1 MKRLFVPFC
10 VIADTKCLIDVQ
22 LKMKLYL
29 FRGTVFPK
37 MLCKYRIALVI
48 NCCIFFPTAT
58 LRVVNTFE
66 RIAQFGLVVAPNEM
80 QDNQQEIPA
89 EVDMW
94 NVIMSFKD
102 SFRVLFRYV
111 RNKLN
116 ATVEDIELGS
126 LSITVRCSSLKILEG
141 LWEDYISGHLNQV
154 VQEALVTHEVLE
166 ILGLDDLK
174 LKVFISEEE
183 YEKGKKVFA
192 DNSGERGD
200 FLYFFTTRL
209 LSLKLS

>member
-1 MKRLFVPFC
+1 
-10 VIADTKCLIDVQ
+10 
-22 LKMKLYL
+22 
-29 FRGTVFPK
+29 

-166 ILGLDDLK
+166 ILDLDDLK

-192 DNSGERGD
+192 DSSGEYGD
-200 FLYFFTTRL
+200 FLYFLTTRV

>member
-1 MKRLFVPFC
+1 
-10 VIADTKCLIDVQ
+10 
-22 LKMKLYL
+22 
-29 FRGTVFPK
+29 
-37 MLCKYRIALVI
+37 MLCKYRIALDI
-48 NCCIFFPTAT
+48 NCCIFFLTAV
-58 LRVVNTFE
+58 LRLVNTFE
-66 RIAQFGLVVAPNEM
+66 RIAQFGLVVNPYDM
-80 QDNQQEIPA
+80 QDNQQENPA

-102 SFRVLFRYV
+102 SFRALFTYV

-126 LSITVRCSSLKILEG
+126 LSITVRCSSLQILEG
-141 LWEDYISGHLNQV
+141 LWKDYISGHLTQV
-154 VQEALVTHEVLE
+154 VQETLVTHEVLQ
-166 ILGLDDLK
+166 ILGLDELK

-209 LSLKLS
+209 LSLELS

>member
-1 MKRLFVPFC
+1 
-10 VIADTKCLIDVQ
+10 
-22 LKMKLYL
+22 
-29 FRGTVFPK
+29 

-48 NCCIFFPTAT
+48 NCCIFFPTAV
-58 LRVVNTFE
+58 LRLVNTFE
-66 RIAQFGLVVAPNEM
+66 RIAQFGLVVTPYEM
-80 QDNQQEIPA
+80 QDNQQENPA
-89 EVDMW
+89 QVDMW

-102 SFRVLFRYV
+102 SFRALFRYV

-166 ILGLDDLK
+166 ILDLDDLK

>member
-1 MKRLFVPFC
+1 
-10 VIADTKCLIDVQ
+10 
-22 LKMKLYL
+22 
-29 FRGTVFPK
+29 

-111 RNKLN
+111 KNKLN

-200 FLYFFTTRL
+200 FLYFFYY
-209 LSLKLS
+209 SLAVIKAQLKTITAERKEKRNRSRRF

>member
-1 MKRLFVPFC
+1 MKRLFVPFW
-10 VIADTKCLIDVQ
+10 VIADTKCLIENEIVS
-22 LKMKLYL
+22 
-29 FRGTVFPK
+29 FPRYSFPQ

-58 LRVVNTFE
+58 LRFVNTFE

-111 RNKLN
+111 KNKLN

-209 LSLKLS
+209 LSLELS

>member
-1 MKRLFVPFC
+1 M
-10 VIADTKCLIDVQ
+10 
-22 LKMKLYL
+22 
-29 FRGTVFPK
+29 
-37 MLCKYRIALVI
+37 
-48 NCCIFFPTAT
+48 
-58 LRVVNTFE
+58 NTFE

-80 QDNQQEIPA
+80 QDNQQEIPT

-116 ATVEDIELGS
+116 ATIEDIELGS

-200 FLYFFTTRL
+200 FLYFFISRL
-209 LSLKLS
+209 LLLKLS